1 MPDVGL
7 LRDSFRSEWTKLW
20 SVRSTY
26 WTLFATLVLGVG
38 FGALISWGAGHS
50 FASDSPGDKAT
61 FDPTAVSLAGMFLG
75 QLALGVMAIILMTS
89 EYSTGSIRTTMSA
102 TPQRGYVLAAKTLII
117 ATGGLLISA
126 IVSFLAFF
134 VGQAILSNYGLNV
147 SLSNSTVLRAVVG
160 SALYLAVL
168 MLFALGLATLI
179 RHTAGTI
186 TILVGIVFILPIF
199 LPLLPDMWQHDLVRY
214 LPSEAGRALISTV
227 PGDNPSNTLP
237 PWGGFAVFLAWAA
250 ALLGAG
256 WLVLRRRDV

>member
-117 ATGGLLISA
+117 ATGGLLI
-126 IVSFLAFF
+126 
-134 VGQAILSNYGLNV
+134 YGLNV